1 MNTSTGFQEIERLWR
16 KHCAA
21 TFPEGLAG
29 QEVFGVEVAQVDTFA
44 AGCIDTFIAC
54 RGNLDHW
61 RTAILGLCYRD
72 LGVAVVGL
80 QGDAQAYVARL
91 EKLVRLVLEAV
102 RDGAKQ
108 A

>member
-1 MNTSTGFQEIERLWR
+1 MNTSTGYQEIERLWR
-16 KHCAA
+16 EHCAA

-29 QEVFGVEVAQVDTFA
+29 QEVLGVEVAQVDTFA

-54 RGNLDHW
+54 RGNLDLR

-72 LGVAVVGL
+72 LAVAVLGL
-80 QGDAQAYVARL
+80 QGEAQAYVGRL
-91 EKLVRLVLEAV
+91 KSLVRLVLESV